1 LERNKCQENFA
12 LVTIKIIL
20 VVKQNKMKKFLST
33 TFFVLAIAL
42 TAVANTGFDFK
53 TKPDADSAFIFIYRG
68 GSFSGSLTNFVIY
81 VDNQRLCKLS
91 NKRYFKVPVKPGTHI
106 ISAHRGGVG
115 IGKKETEV
123 EVDAE
128 NGKSYY
134 ISCSIKTSITR
145 ARLEME
151 EVVERTG
158 LKDISDMKVDNCQ
171 ATIEDQ

>member
-1 LERNKCQENFA
+1 
-12 LVTIKIIL
+12 
-20 VVKQNKMKKFLST
+20 MKKFFST
-33 TFFVLAIAL
+33 ALFAFPIVLIANS
-42 TAVANTGFDFK
+42 TPNRFDFK
-53 TKPDADSAFIFIYRG
+53 PKPDADSAFVYIYRG
-68 GSFSGSLTNFVIY
+68 GSFSGALTNFVIF
-81 VDNQRLCKLS
+81 VDNERLCKLS

-171 ATIEDQ
+171 AEVGDQ